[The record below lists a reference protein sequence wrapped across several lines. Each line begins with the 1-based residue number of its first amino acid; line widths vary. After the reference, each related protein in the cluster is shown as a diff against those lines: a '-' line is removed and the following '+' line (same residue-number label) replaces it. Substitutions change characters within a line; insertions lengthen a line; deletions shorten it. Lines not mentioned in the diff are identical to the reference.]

1 MQLLLS
7 SLEQALGQ
15 AGTTGAKAR
24 LSLSFFPLVLC
35 YKSCWRQFQMI
46 I

>member
-1 MQLLLS
+1 MGAEACLFLS
-7 SLEQALGQ
+7 PRPDTLVSL
-15 AGTTGAKAR
+15 
-24 LSLSFFPLVLC
+24 PLNLC